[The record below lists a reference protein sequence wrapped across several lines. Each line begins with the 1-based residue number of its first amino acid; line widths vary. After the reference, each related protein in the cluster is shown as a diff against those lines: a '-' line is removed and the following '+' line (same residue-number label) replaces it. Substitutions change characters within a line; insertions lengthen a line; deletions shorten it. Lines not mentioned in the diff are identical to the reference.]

1 MFYGSD
7 SYRVRAPFENGGASS
22 QVPIG
27 YMIAMLITIP
37 PLYLNSWLKK
47 IFFILGAVGT
57 TSRAS
62 IAAICLTLL
71 RKINFK
77 KIISYF
83 VVVIVFGLLFIFYL
97 KSFSHSD
104 SGELD
109 GSANKRI
116 ELYTY
121 SVQLIKNNPTALL
134 YGFGIGSNSLESK
147 TGESF
152 FESFFVNS
160 FMQGGI
166 LLLVISIWIIIKSIY
181 YDYKKKLN
189 SISFV
194 LIFGNLVGGS
204 NYFSMYAY
212 PLMVLIIII
221 AFKSFSITDD

>member
-1 MFYGSD
+1 MLYGSD

-27 YMIAMLITIP
+27 YMIALLITIP
-37 PLYLNSWLKK
+37 SVYLKSWVKK

-62 IAAICLTLL
+62 LIAICLTLL
-71 RKINFK
+71 AKFNFK
-77 KIISYF
+77 KIFSYF
-83 VVVIVFGLLFIFYL
+83 LLLVISGLLYIFYL

-104 SGELD
+104 TGELD

-121 SVQLIKNNPTALL
+121 SIKLLQNNPTAFF
-134 YGFGIGSNSLESK
+134 YGFGIGSNSLETK

-166 LLLVISIWIIIKSIY
+166 LLFLISHITL
-181 YDYKKKLN
+181 DYN
-189 SISFV
+189 
-194 LIFGNLVGGS
+194 
-204 NYFSMYAY
+204 
-212 PLMVLIIII
+212 
-221 AFKSFSITDD
+221 